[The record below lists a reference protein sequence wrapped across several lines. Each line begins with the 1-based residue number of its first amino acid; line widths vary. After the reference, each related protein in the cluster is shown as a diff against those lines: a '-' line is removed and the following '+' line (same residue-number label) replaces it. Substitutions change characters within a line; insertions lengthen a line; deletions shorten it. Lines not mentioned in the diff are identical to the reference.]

1 MKKFLVAVVALA
13 LCFGVSQTVSA
24 KTSAPT
30 KVVFFSV
37 GQSKLSASAKSTLA
51 ALAKTLKSSDT
62 VEVRGYVQKASSPTN
77 DLSLSTQRAS
87 TVKAY
92 LIALGVKAKISAMGY
107 GLPKSNRSS
116 AQSRRADINVV
127 HSAPKPTSSPSPSPS
142 QSVAPAGFISGTIE
156 RTYPYNSCADIT
168 LDYVKLYQGSTLIAS
183 IDSPAW
189 SSTSGNVCDYA
200 YSFQGIP
207 DGTYSVEE
215 SFTQSSRCPWDVSN
229 VAQPTWTFVGTFD
242 REAVNQV
249 HRIDNLVVAGGVGLS
264 SIDMRMYN
272 SD

>member
-1 MKKFLVAVVALA
+1 VKKFLAAVAALV

-24 KTSAPT
+24 KTIAPT
-30 KVVFFSV
+30 KTVFFSV

-51 ALAKTLKSSDT
+51 GLAKSLKTSDT
-62 VEVRGYVQKASSPTN
+62 VEVRGYVQKTSSPTN

-92 LIALGVKAKISAMGY
+92 LVTLGVKAKISAKGY

-116 AQSRRADINVV
+116 AQSRRADIYVV
-127 HSAPKPTSSPSPSPS
+127 HGASSPTPS
-142 QSVAPAGFISGTIE
+142 QSVAPTGFISGTIE
-156 RTYPYNSCADIT
+156 RSYPYNSCADIS

-183 IDSPAW
+183 IDSPSW

-200 YSFQGIP
+200 YSFQVIP

-215 SFTQSSRCPWDVSN
+215 SFTQSSRCPWNVSN